1 LLFFRISV
9 SRKLRYQY
17 FGQIAQLQLFLM
29 KLKEIIQS
37 LEELAPPSYQEHYD
51 NSGLIVGNR
60 EMEITS
66 AIISLDATEAVV
78 EEAISMGANLIIS
91 HHPIIFS
98 GLKKLIGQNYV
109 ERTVIQAIKNNIAIY
124 AIHTNLDSVAN
135 GVSAKMCEKLGLENC
150 KILKPKSDDLL
161 KLVFFVPTAHAEITR
176 NAVFEA
182 GAGHIGN
189 YDACSFNLTGAGT
202 FRAGNL
208 ANPYV
213 GEIGKMH
220 TEQEVRIETIFSK
233 HLQSKVIRAL
243 ISAHPYEEVAYDIY
257 ALANSNPQAGF
268 GMIGFCKEEIDETFF
283 LEKLKQIFELKVVKH
298 SPLLNKKIKK
308 IALCGGSGSFLL
320 NNAISA
326 GADIF
331 ISGDFTYHQ
340 FFDGDSKILIA
351 DIGHYES
358 EQFTKNLI
366 FDYLTKK
373 FPTFAAQ
380 ISKTNTNPINYI

>member
-1 LLFFRISV
+1 
-9 SRKLRYQY
+9 
-17 FGQIAQLQLFLM
+17 M

-37 LEELAPPSYQEHYD
+37 LEELAPLSYQEHYD

-60 EMEITS
+60 EMEITK

-78 EEAISMGANLIIS
+78 EEAIATGANLIIS
-91 HHPIIFS
+91 HHPIIFT

-109 ERTVIQAIKNNIAIY
+109 ERTVILAIKNNIAIY
-124 AIHTNLDSVAN
+124 AIHTNLDSVLT
-135 GVSAKMCEKLGLENC
+135 GVSAKMCEMLGLESC
-150 KILKPKSDDLL
+150 KILKPKSDDLQ
-161 KLVFFVPTAHAEITR
+161 KLSFFVPLAQVEETR
-176 NAVFEA
+176 KAIFEA
-182 GAGHIGN
+182 GAGQIGN
-189 YDACSFNLTGAGT
+189 YDSCSFNTTGYGT

-213 GEIGKMH
+213 GELGQLH
-220 TEQEVRIETIFSK
+220 TEQEVRIETIFPK
-233 HLQSKVIRAL
+233 HLQAKVIRAL
-243 ISAHPYEEVAYDIY
+243 LAAHPYQEVAYDIY
-257 ALANSNPQAGF
+257 PLANSNPQAGF
-268 GMIGFCKEEIDETFF
+268 GMVGFCKEEIEETDF
-283 LEKLKQIFELKVVKH
+283 LEKLKQIFNLKTIKH
-298 SPLLNKKIKK
+298 SPFLNKKIKK
-308 IALCGGSGSFLL
+308 VALCGGSGSFLL

-326 GADIF
+326 NADIF

-340 FFDGDSKILIA
+340 FFDGDGKILIA